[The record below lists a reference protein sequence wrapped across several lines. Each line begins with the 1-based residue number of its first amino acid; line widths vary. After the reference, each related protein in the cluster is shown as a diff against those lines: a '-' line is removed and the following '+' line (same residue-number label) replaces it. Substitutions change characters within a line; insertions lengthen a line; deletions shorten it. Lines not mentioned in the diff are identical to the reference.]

1 MEKLTDLPNIG
12 PVLARS
18 LEQIGVTCPAQLR
31 EMGPQGAFLRIR
43 ALRKGKPCF
52 N

>member
-18 LEQIGVTCPAQLR
+18 LEQIGVTCQLR